1 MKILTK
7 NGIIIGDFILK
18 AILAVEVVE
27 LFWKEVLSE
36 KIKEGIFNIELISS
50 VKPDNVFM

>member
-7 NGIIIGDFILK
+7 NGIIIEDFILK
-18 AILAVEVVE
+18 RILAEEVIE

-36 KIKEGIFNIELISS
+36 KIKKGIFNIELIFWVS
-50 VKPDNVFM
+50 